1 MESDSRAFAKT
12 RPRVYDNRT
21 SVIMS
26 PMVRSKRSDGSGRLE
41 SILSITALAIVW
53 GSALAA
59 FQLPA
64 AQKSSEQVFKNIQV
78 MKGVPVD
85 DFLGSM
91 GLMCAALG
99 YDCSD
104 CHTGAGTEKVD
115 WAADT
120 PEKVRARVMVR
131 MMQAINRDN
140 FGGRQMV
147 TCWSC
152 HHGRDHPATTPSLEY
167 QYGPATQEMDD
178 VLTQMPGQP
187 AAEHIIDKYIEAIG
201 GSQRVAGLKSYVA
214 QGTSVGFGGF
224 GGAGRVEIFARFPDQ
239 RATWIDFPE
248 SPQRGRTM
256 RLYNG
261 MEGWLETPLTVLGK
275 YQLTGGEL
283 DGARLDAQLSFP
295 AQITQALSNLR
306 VSMPVSISD
315 LPAPSSQTSKN
326 VSMVAIGQDR
336 LVNVVQG
343 TGPRGIL
350 ANLYFDQQSG
360 LLLRVVRYGRSPIGR
375 VPTQVDFGD
384 YHEVSGIKMPFHLV
398 FAWMDGRDAIQ
409 LSDIQINPSI
419 DASKFTPPD
428 AAGGR

>member
-1 MESDSRAFAKT
+1 MCPMAKDG
-12 RPRVYDNRT
+12 RG
-21 SVIMS
+21 
-26 PMVRSKRSDGSGRLE
+26 DGSERLKM
-41 SILSITALAIVW
+41 SLSNTALAIVW
-53 GSALAA
+53 LFGSALAA
-59 FQLPA
+59 PQDPA
-64 AQKSSEQVFKNIQV
+64 AQKTSEQVFKNIQV

-91 GLMCAALG
+91 GIMCAALG

-140 FGGRQMV
+140 FAGRQMV

-152 HHGRDHPATTPSLEY
+152 HHGRDHPATTPTLEY

-187 AAEHIIDKYIEAIG
+187 GATQIVEKYIQAIG
-201 GSQRVAGLKSYVA
+201 GSQRVADLKSYVA
-214 QGTSVGFGGF
+214 KGTSVGFGGF
-224 GGAGRVEIFARFPDQ
+224 GGAGRVEIIAKFPDQ

-261 MEGWLETPLTVLGK
+261 QEAWLETPLTVLGK

-295 AQITQALSNLR
+295 SQITEVLSNLR
-306 VSMPVSISD
+306 VSMPISISD
-315 LPAPSSQTSKN
+315 LPAPSSQTSKE

-375 VPTQVDFGD
+375 VPTQVDYGD
-384 YHEVSGIKMPFHLV
+384 YREVDGIKMPYRMA

-409 LSDIQINPSI
+409 LSDIEINLSI
-419 DASKFTPPD
+419 DASKFAPPAD
-428 AAGGR
+428 SARGQ